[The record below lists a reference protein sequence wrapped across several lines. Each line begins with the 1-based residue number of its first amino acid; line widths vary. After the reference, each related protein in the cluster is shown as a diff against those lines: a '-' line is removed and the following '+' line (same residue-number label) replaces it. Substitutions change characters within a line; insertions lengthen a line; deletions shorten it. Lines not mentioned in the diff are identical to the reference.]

1 MSKFDCNVGGY
12 VYEFDLATNPAFVRY
27 WLTQHEYDA
36 KWEAGHSVFYA
47 AMAEGD
53 AIGAYTI
60 MQSELAKLAE
70 FTMSEAAE
78 DYGDDA
84 ADQLYAQWFREEAI
98 AKREAARIAAQF
110 EADAQQA
117 HYDHVCER
125 GAA

>member
-1 MSKFDCNVGGY
+1 MSKFTHQVGGMWC
-12 VYEFDLATNPAFVRY
+12 EFDLATNPAFVRY

-36 KWEAGHSVFYA
+36 KWEAGHSAFYA

>member
-36 KWEAGHSVFYA
+36 QWMPGQAAFYA
-47 AMAEGD
+47 ALAEGD
-53 AIGAYTI
+53 AIGAHSI

-70 FTMSEAAE
+70 FTMNEAAE

-84 ADQLYAQWFREEAI
+84 ADQLYAQWFREEAV

-117 HYDHVCER
+117 HFDHVCER